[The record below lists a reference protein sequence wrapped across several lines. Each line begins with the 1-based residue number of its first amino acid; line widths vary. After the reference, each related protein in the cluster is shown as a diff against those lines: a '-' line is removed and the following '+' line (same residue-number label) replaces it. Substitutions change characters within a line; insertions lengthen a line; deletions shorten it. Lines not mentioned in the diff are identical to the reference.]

1 MKIIRPFLFL
11 SFLLGTF
18 LSLQATV
25 VTLNPQ
31 SGELQGS
38 NTFTIQVEDV
48 GQQIFNP
55 LNITNN
61 PFMGWYDA
69 PIGGKQVYN
78 SAGTPCSGDYFKYVS
93 SSKKYVWKSEAET
106 LTLYA
111 HWQITK
117 LSFDTRG
124 GDKSDITE
132 TSVLAYSANDSKKTS
147 VGTAGQRPGFTF
159 LGWFSAPQGGDMA
172 YDAAGK
178 AVEGT
183 FWKTDN
189 SSWKWKGGDYQFTLY
204 AQWRADVTANED
216 PDHLGDF
223 YSTFYDEAMAYIIPR
238 GVTAYTLGLN
248 GNVLNLNAIEGD
260 VIPKGTGVILKA
272 TASSIPL
279 QPVDYDTAPISGN
292 GLTGIAGD
300 AEQSQ
305 AQGYDYYMLSYGQN
319 QLGFYRMS
327 AGQKLA
333 PHKAFIRLDAASGSA
348 KASFYGFAEDAS
360 ALQVLNLDEL
370 PTSSSIYNLSG
381 QKSGLS
387 DPGIHIVNGRKTL
400 HHFK

>member
-1 MKIIRPFLFL
+1 MKIFRLSLFL
-11 SFLLGTF
+11 SFLFGTL

-25 VTLNPQ
+25 VTLDPQ
-31 SGELQGS
+31 SGTLTGS
-38 NTFTIQVEDV
+38 NTFTIQVDGV
-48 GQQIFNP
+48 GEKVEVVKVDGYTFD
-55 LNITNN
+55 
-61 PFMGWYDA
+61 GWFDA
-69 PIGGKQVYN
+69 PIGGRRVYTVDGSPYVHNDYWKVSN
-78 SAGTPCSGDYFKYVS
+78 SKNYWQYTG
-93 SSKKYVWKSEAET
+93 ET

-111 HWQITK
+111 HWQTTNVFFE
-117 LSFDTRG
+117 LRG
-124 GDKSDITE
+124 GDNTGLSWI
-132 TSVLAYSANDSKKTS
+132 SVNSTYYNTGNRIS

-159 LGWFSAPQGGDMA
+159 LGWFSAPQGGDMV
-172 YDAAGK
+172 YDADGK
-178 AVEGT
+178 AKEGAYWRKSGT
-183 FWKTDN
+183 YWY
-189 SSWKWKGGDYQFTLY
+189 WQGGDYQFTLY
-204 AQWRADVTANED
+204 AHWQADVTANED

-305 AQGYDYYMLSYGQN
+305 MAGSDYYMLSYGQ
-319 QLGFYRMS
+319 QKLGFYKMT

-381 QKSGLS
+381 QKSGLTN
-387 DPGIHIVNGRKTL
+387 PGIHIVNGRKTL
-400 HHFK
+400 HLLR

>member
-31 SGELQGS
+31 SGTLQGS
-38 NTFTIQVEDV
+38 NTFEIQVGNE
-48 GQQIFNP
+48 GQQIFNQLDIP
-55 LNITNN
+55 NN

-124 GDKSDITE
+124 GDNNDITE
-132 TSVLAYSANDSKKTS
+132 TSVLAYSTNDSKKTS
-147 VGTAGQRPGFTF
+147 VGTAGRRPGFTF

-183 FWKTDN
+183 CWKTDN
-189 SSWKWKGGDYQFTLY
+189 SGWKWKGGDYQFKLY

-223 YSTFYDEAMAYIIPR
+223 YSTFYDEAMAYIIPS

-260 VIPKGTGVILKA
+260 VIPQNTGVILKSTGTPIKLQPSAETA
-272 TASSIPL
+272 TAI
-279 QPVDYDTAPISGN
+279 DGN
-292 GLTGIAGD
+292 DLAGIAGD

-305 AQGYDYYMLSYGQN
+305 AQGYDYYMLSYGQH

-327 AGQKLA
+327 ADQKLA
-333 PHKAFIRLDAASGSA
+333 PHKAFVRLNAAGSA
-348 KASFYGFAEDAS
+348 KVSFYGLFEDAA
-360 ALQVLNLDEL
+360 ALQAISQDE
-370 PTSSSIYNLSG
+370 TSMSSCVYNLSG
-381 QKSGLS
+381 QKSGLTN
-387 DPGIHIVNGRKTL
+387 PGIHIVNGRKTL
-400 HHFK
+400 HIFK